1 MNDRPGT
8 TVEPGIGI
16 QGWQAK
22 LLMINALVDTLVGLL
37 SAIYSV
43 VFRKAGHTKPDAAQS
58 EVSIGP
64 NNKDRGNPPSWRNV
78 NCEGRTY
85 QVAFNTKGGV
95 AIKIPPTMDDTDI
108 RNMTRLL
115 VASQNSPKV
124 ELPPEIYNDPEKRG
138 MFLKAITAART
149 EFDVAQY
156 KKQNNGQMP
165 SASQMRDMAD
175 VAGQQARVS
184 CGTERVSYA
193 ESQAAL
199 SQAKVSGGIQQRAEV
214 KFE

>member
-1 MNDRPGT
+1 MNDRPVR

-22 LLMINALVDTLVGLL
+22 ILMINALVDTLVGLL

-43 VFRKAGHTKPDAAQS
+43 VFRKAGHTKPDSSQS

-95 AIKIPPTMDDTDI
+95 AIKIPPTMDDKDI
-108 RNMTRLL
+108 RNMARLL
-115 VASQNSPKV
+115 VASQPNSLNV
-124 ELPPEIYNDPEKRG
+124 SLPPGIYNEPEKRDK
-138 MFLKAITAART
+138 FLEAIKTART
-149 EFDVAQY
+149 EFDVSQY
-156 KKQNNGQMP
+156 QKQNGQAP
-165 SASQMRDMAD
+165 SASQMRDITS
-175 VAGQQARVS
+175 VAAEQATVS
-184 CGTERVSYA
+184 CGTERISYA
-193 ESQAAL
+193 DNQVVSSHAKAAGVE
-199 SQAKVSGGIQQRAEV
+199 AKAQV
-214 KFE
+214 KLE